1 MDNLYKVDFIE
12 GKNLGCIALKSIK
25 IGTIIVQ
32 EKPVCYDGGEIES
45 ETVHCIEG
53 KNLGFIWN
61 SYQKMSQSDKFE
73 YSKLYNR
80 FKNDKISTN
89 SKKWKDWLLERN
101 VTGKMAEVMVEVFEI
116 YFSNCFFDGVG
127 IQASRFNHS
136 CAANAEFHF
145 KGRSEK
151 FEIRAVSKI
160 KAGEEITI
168 NYNPPEIS
176 MKRCKTRQELLFN
189 GWEFDCICNLCMSEG
204 DSHDKKYEKF
214 AKLQQEAEVLG
225 SDETNSWFYQMEK
238 IKKEVTCY
246 KEMYILAKEKNVSRG
261 FILTKI
267 LEPGFTAATQ
277 GYLTSV
283 DDVEGIVRNQEFKSD
298 CDSFSRIGEKI
309 SKQLLGQEHHVT
321 NGWKKKRYDFEAWI
335 RESRLFRNSPN

>member
-1 MDNLYKVDFIE
+1 
-12 GKNLGCIALKSIK
+12 
-25 IGTIIVQ
+25 
-32 EKPVCYDGGEIES
+32 
-45 ETVHCIEG
+45 
-53 KNLGFIWN
+53 
-61 SYQKMSQSDKFE
+61 
-73 YSKLYNR
+73 
-80 FKNDKISTN
+80 
-89 SKKWKDWLLERN
+89 
-101 VTGKMAEVMVEVFEI
+101 MADVMEEVFEI
-116 YFSNCFFDGVG
+116 YFSNSFLDGVG
-127 IQASRFNHS
+127 IQASRFHHS
-136 CAANAEFHF
+136 CAANAEIHF

-176 MKRCKTRQELLFN
+176 MKNFKTRQELIFN
-189 GWEFDCICNLCMSEG
+189 GWEFDCMCNLCMGEG

-214 AKLQQEAEVLG
+214 AKLQQEAELLG

-238 IKKEVTCY
+238 IKKEVACY

-283 DDVEGIVRNQEFKSD
+283 DDIEGIVRNQEFKSE
-298 CDSFSRIGEKI
+298 CDSFSRAGEKI

-321 NGWKKKRYDFEAWI
+321 IGWKKKRYDFEAWI
-335 RESRLFRNSPN
+335 RDSRLFRNMDSFN